1 MICIHVY
8 VCVCVHVCLCVISI
22 AIKLMVR
29 TSEGTFSA
37 VCFLK
42 ISFDLKRTA
51 ETQIVPKKPEGYKKM
66 CLRNFETIVYGCYLS
81 ITVTLTMTTMI

>member
-1 MICIHVY
+1 MICIRVCA
-8 VCVCVHVCLCVISI
+8 CVCVPVCCWVLSI
-22 AIKLMVR
+22 AIKLLVR

-51 ETQIVPKKPEGYKKM
+51 ETQIVPKKPEGYYKNCVLEISKP
-66 CLRNFETIVYGCYLS
+66 
-81 ITVTLTMTTMI
+81 